1 MAVEAWDGSDI
12 NIKPL
17 NIAPL
22 NTPIF
27 PVWWTYGLCMI
38 IFSDLVHGIIVFF
51 LFPGDFAAGLHQ
63 ALDNIPHACTTC
75 ILSHHSYAWNICFLQ
90 IRSDTFI
97 IVQSDYNQKS

>member
-38 IFSDLVHGIIVFF
+38 ITFF
-51 LFPGDFAAGLHQ
+51 L
-63 ALDNIPHACTTC
+63 
-75 ILSHHSYAWNICFLQ
+75 LSLLQ
-90 IRSDTFI
+90 I
-97 IVQSDYNQKS
+97 